1 MKDNTPL
8 VSVIIPFFKDR
19 LYLREA
25 IESVINQEYENWEI
39 LLIDDR
45 SSDGSTE
52 FALEYCN
59 KKEYNIFYYTHV
71 NRINKG
77 VAASRNLGISKS
89 NGMYIAFLDADDK
102 WKKEKL
108 KTQLEI
114 LTDNPEASMLC
125 EASDYWYSWND
136 ENKNDIK
143 KEIGVPGEQLY
154 DPPYLALNLYPL
166 KSGKKSPGPS
176 GIIIKK
182 EACNNNICFEE
193 SFIGVNAPFEDQAF
207 LFKVY
212 LREKIYVS
220 SISNTFYRQR
230 DDSAM
235 HITRVDN
242 NEYFIR
248 YFYFKWAR
256 NYLRRQGIQHDEI
269 ERLISMMLKP
279 YKLITLKKMW
289 RTIKQKFN

>member
-1 MKDNTPL
+1 
-8 VSVIIPFFKDR
+8 
-19 LYLREA
+19 
-25 IESVINQEYENWEI
+25 
-39 LLIDDR
+39 
-45 SSDGSTE
+45 
-52 FALEYCN
+52 
-59 KKEYNIFYYTHV
+59 
-71 NRINKG
+71 
-77 VAASRNLGISKS
+77 
-89 NGMYIAFLDADDK
+89 MYIAFLDADDK

-108 KTQLEI
+108 KTQVEI
-114 LTDNPEASMLC
+114 LTANPEASMLC
-125 EASDYWYSWND
+125 EASDNWYSWND

-220 SISNTFYRQR
+220 TISNNFYRQR